1 MDLEDIE
8 RRKSALTTIT
18 DRMDVPENRRDLDG
32 PSCAG
37 NLRWMLRNLRV
48 RNGQDPMIETA
59 LNLAKEILKNIGK
72 SA

>member
-48 RNGQDPMIETA
+48 RNSEDPMITTA
-59 LNLAKEILKNIGK
+59 LTLAEEILKNLK
-72 SA
+72 

>member
-1 MDLEDIE
+1 MDLQDIE

-59 LNLAKEILKNIGK
+59 LNLAREILKNI
-72 SA
+72 

>member
-18 DRMDVPENRRDLDG
+18 DRMDLPENRRELHG
-32 PSCAG
+32 PPAAG

-59 LNLAKEILKNIGK
+59 LTLAKEILKNI
-72 SA
+72 

>member
-59 LNLAKEILKNIGK
+59 LNLAKEILKNI
-72 SA
+72 

>member
-48 RNGQDPMIETA
+48 RNNQDPMIETA
-59 LNLAKEILKNIGK
+59 LTLAKEILKNI
-72 SA
+72 

>member
-18 DRMDVPENRRDLDG
+18 DRMDVPENRRDLDD

-37 NLRWMLRNLRV
+37 NLRWMLRNLAV
-48 RNGQDPMIETA
+48 RNRDEPMLETA
-59 LNLAKEILKNIGK
+59 LNLAKEILKNI
-72 SA
+72 